1 MTTPVQT
8 KPNTAFWIIAVLALL
23 WNIIGVYFWLYEYFL
38 MTDEVRATLP
48 PAQVEVMATAPAWS
62 MYVYGFAV
70 FSGLLASILLLL
82 RKKLA
87 VAVFML
93 SLITVLILQLYWIF
107 AMNIVEK
114 LGPQSL
120 IMPLIVI
127 AVAIFEYFYSKGAA
141 RNGWLV

>member
-1 MTTPVQT
+1 MNAIT
-8 KPNTAFWIIAVLALL
+8 KPNTAFWIIAVLAIL
-23 WNIIGVYFWLYEYFL
+23 WNLIGVYLWLYEYFL

-48 PAQVEVMATAPAWS
+48 PEQVEIMASAPAWS
-62 MYVYGFAV
+62 MYVYGLAV
-70 FSGLLASILLLL
+70 FSGVLASVLLLI

-87 VAVFML
+87 VTVFLL
-93 SLITVLILQLYWIF
+93 SLIAVLILQLYWLF
-107 AMNIVEK
+107 AMDTAER

-141 RNGWLV
+141 RNGWLR